1 MKFELNLDDDG
12 AIACAKFQKAASNP
26 SKSRL
31 ASLKVNG
38 QTDGWT
44 DRVRYYA
51 PDILRSQDE

>member
-1 MKFELNLDDDG
+1 MEFELNLDDDG

-44 DRVRYYA
+44 DRVR
-51 PDILRSQDE
+51 